1 MLHQGIED
9 TVAIVEQAVE
19 EVFGRITA
27 AAVELIPF
35 RQRLRQ
41 GGKIYPAAVAFDAQD
56 PAAHSLKVPPL
67 ISARDPCPLSLNR
80 VLNPNKEQIEKS
92 VSYGVLSS
100 LECSPKRCIPPAR
113 IFGKLGCCIIR
124 D

>member
-41 GGKIYPAAVAFDAQD
+41 GGEIYPAAVAFDAQD
-56 PAAHSLKVPPL
+56 PAAHSLKVSAPDLCQGPL
-67 ISARDPCPLSLNR
+67 PAFLEPGLKPKLCTSNT
-80 VLNPNKEQIEKS
+80 EQ
-92 VSYGVLSS
+92 
-100 LECSPKRCIPPAR
+100 
-113 IFGKLGCCIIR
+113 
-124 D
+124 

>member
-41 GGKIYPAAVAFDAQD
+41 GGEMYPAAVAFDAQD

-67 ISARDPCPLSLNR
+67 ISARDPCPLPLNR
-80 VLNPNKEQIEKS
+80 VLKTEQTSRMEA
-92 VSYGVLSS
+92 LS
-100 LECSPKRCIPPAR
+100 L
-113 IFGKLGCCIIR
+113 IIA
-124 D
+124 